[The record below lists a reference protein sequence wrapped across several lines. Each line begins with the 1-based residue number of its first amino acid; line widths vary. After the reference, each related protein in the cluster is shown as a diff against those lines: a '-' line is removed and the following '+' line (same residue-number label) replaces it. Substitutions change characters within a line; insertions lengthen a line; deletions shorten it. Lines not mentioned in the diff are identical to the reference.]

1 MVNTIRFGALGAAR
15 IAPGALVG
23 PANKT
28 DRCSVVAIAARD
40 AERAARFAK
49 ENAIAQSTDSYAEL
63 IRLAEI
69 DAVYIGLPASLH
81 AHWSM
86 EALRAGKHVL
96 CEKPFTTSAEEA
108 EEMVSL
114 AAELGLVLC
123 EAFHYPYHPL
133 AQRVREICAS
143 GAIGKLRRLEGR
155 FDAPIGDTDDIRY
168 NRALGGGATMDLGC
182 YPIHWMRMVTGM
194 EPEVVSAKASERPAG
209 VDEVMTAELR
219 FPADISARMDC
230 SMSKQGG
237 LALRFD
243 AEGSRGALSVTNLI
257 APGLGY
263 ELKWHNADGEFD
275 EKVEAGGSTYDY
287 QMLEFVA
294 AVLDGKELPTGGQD
308 AIDNMRVIDAVYRA
322 AGLPARR
329 V

>member
-1 MVNTIRFGALGAAR
+1 MDAVRFGVLGAAR
-15 IAPGALVG
+15 IAPKALVG

-40 AERAARFAK
+40 AERAAHFA
-49 ENAIAQSTDSYAEL
+49 ETNHIARSVDSYAEL
-63 IRLAEI
+63 IHLAEI
-69 DAVYIGLPASLH
+69 NAVYIGLPASLH

-143 GAIGKLRRLEGR
+143 GAIGELQRLEGR
-155 FDAPIGDTDDIRY
+155 FDAPIGDTDNIRY
-168 NRALGGGATMDLGC
+168 NLALGGGATMDLGC
-182 YPIHWMRMVTGM
+182 YPIHWMRMMTGV

-219 FPADISARMDC
+219 FPAGISARMDC
-230 SMSKQGG
+230 SMSREGG
-237 LALRFD
+237 FAVSLEIR
-243 AEGSRGALSVTNLI
+243 GSQGALHVTNLI
-257 APGLGY
+257 APGIGY
-263 ELKWHNADGEFD
+263 QLNWHNADGEFD
-275 EKVEAGGSTYDY
+275 EKVEAEGSTFDY
-287 QMLEFVA
+287 QMVEFVA
-294 AVLDGKELPTGGQD
+294 AVLDGKALPTGGQD
-308 AIDNMRVIDAVYRA
+308 AIDNMRAIDAVYRA